1 MSLIMVGV
9 EKGGVGKSTLTQNM
23 AAIRASLERRV
34 AIFDIDNQATS
45 TKWVVRRGENSDL
58 PQIHAERMD
67 PDDATVE
74 RFAETLARLA
84 EEYDDV
90 FIDVGG
96 KDTGIFRAALVA
108 ADKIVVPLIPSIAD
122 LDTVPDLADVL
133 GKFTKRVDIRVVLNQ
148 ADPKKRMTRAM
159 ISEMVAFKET
169 LPLMSKMVANRE
181 TYKFATAQGKGVAEL
196 TGSFWD
202 AKAANEMKDLYL
214 GVFK

>member
-148 ADPKKRMTRAM
+148 ADPKKRMTKAM

>member
-45 TKWVVRRGENSDL
+45 TKWVVRRGENADL

-148 ADPKKRMTRAM
+148 ADPKKRMTKAM